1 MSAHSGDWELWQDG
15 PMPGTKAACPMFVKM
30 LLIGAYRFN
39 SFNAP
44 SPAPEKIGVLNAFIP
59 LGLMVMLWLAACIP
73 SLVSRTR
80 SRIGTTMHIVFGI
93 FIALVYWI
101 LICASISYASNIS
114 ILTGLTTA
122 IHFAWICAPSHPDTI
137 NGSVSIRHLMCSAIA
152 VLMYYTLIRSPSFPY
167 VPDCMFLIPVWGPEI
182 INFVV
187 DSIFKISA
195 SSLLLYWDSTHTYTV
210 DKDEKYE

>member
-1 MSAHSGDWELWQDG
+1 
-15 PMPGTKAACPMFVKM
+15 
-30 LLIGAYRFN
+30 
-39 SFNAP
+39 
-44 SPAPEKIGVLNAFIP
+44 
-59 LGLMVMLWLAACIP
+59 
-73 SLVSRTR
+73 
-80 SRIGTTMHIVFGI
+80 
-93 FIALVYWI
+93 
-101 LICASISYASNIS
+101 
-114 ILTGLTTA
+114 
-122 IHFAWICAPSHPDTI
+122 
-137 NGSVSIRHLMCSAIA
+137 MCSAIA